1 MTVEVD
7 PTPHWRRH
15 LGSGSPLD
23 DFFTGFARTRTW
35 TLLARRDIDL
45 RYRRSLIGP
54 FWISISMGVMVLTL
68 AYLYGG
74 IFGQGATE
82 EGEKVY
88 KSYLSF
94 LACGFLAWGFLN
106 GLVQEGCGSVIEA
119 EGYIRNVP
127 MPLTLIACRVVCRQL
142 VYFAHNL
149 VVIIPIVLW
158 LGVGLK
164 LTIFEVVWGVALYI
178 AAGLGVC
185 MVLGPLSARF
195 RDLPQVVANL
205 MQVFFF
211 LTPIFWDP
219 LAVPERAI
227 LVDANPFYHFVQLIR
242 GPILGEGISEL
253 SLTIVLA
260 CIGVLWAAGIG
271 VFLWSRRQLYF
282 WL

>member
-1 MTVEVD
+1 VTAEAE
-7 PTPHWRRH
+7 TIPHWRRH
-15 LGSGSPLD
+15 LGAGSPLD
-23 DFFTGFARTRTW
+23 DFFAGFARTSTW
-35 TLLARRDIDL
+35 MLLARRDIQV

-68 AYLYGG
+68 ALLYGSF
-74 IFGQGATE
+74 FGQSD
-82 EGEKVY
+82 Y
-88 KSYLSF
+88 KTYLSF
-94 LACGFLAWGFLN
+94 LACGFLAWGLLS
-106 GLVQEGCGSVIEA
+106 GLVMEGCGSVIEA
-119 EGYIRNVP
+119 DGYLRNVP
-127 MPLTLIACRVVCRQL
+127 MPLTLIACRVVFRQL

-149 VVIIPIVLW
+149 VVIIPIVVW
-158 LGVGLK
+158 LGVGMK
-164 LTIFEVVWGVALYI
+164 LTIFGMLWGVALYV

-219 LAVPERAI
+219 KAVPERAI

-242 GPILGEGISEL
+242 GPILGEGIPEL
-253 SLTIVLA
+253 SLTIALT